1 MTVSET
7 APAETKAWSNSLYQF
22 ELLGARNRETRSRAL
37 ENTQVDIERSLALW
51 GDTVKRLAF
60 CKTRNLTD
68 AEDITQTVF
77 LKLCERNAPFESDEH
92 LKAWLLRV
100 TLTCTVDMQRSSW
113 HNRHI
118 ELGDLDG
125 ETKRP
130 SFDCSQQAFASLES
144 VLTKETVTNAV
155 AELSEK
161 QRIAIHLY
169 YFEELSIKQIALIMG
184 ENSSTVRSHL
194 RRART
199 ALKTLIGGSYDQ

>member
-1 MTVSET
+1 MKNKLLVYLHGFGFDKNNNHEFVLKL
-7 APAETKAWSNSLYQF
+7 AEKFNA
-22 ELLGARNRETRSRAL
+22 ELLTL
-37 ENTQVDIERSLALW
+37 
-51 GDTVKRLAF
+51 
-60 CKTRNLTD
+60 
-68 AEDITQTVF
+68 
-77 LKLCERNAPFESDEH
+77 NAPFESDEH

-100 TLTCTVDMQRSSW
+100 TLTCAVDMQRSSW

-118 ELGDLDG
+118 ELGDLDE

-130 SFDCSQQAFASLES
+130 SFDQTQEGFADLES
-144 VLTKETVTNAV
+144 ALTKETVTNAV
-155 AELSEK
+155 AALSEK

-184 ENSSTVRSHL
+184 ENSSTVRSNL